1 MTGSQRASRSGSSA
15 NHRWRRS
22 SRRRSEMSDPSDPSS
37 SKSSASKPQSS
48 SRSAK
53 TDAPISQSAKS
64 RRGPKTGRGAAR
76 VDATNR
82 RPTAPPAMRRRGSGA
97 TGQPSKPEPRESSR
111 TRQPAKVFINYR
123 REDSD
128 VHASR
133 IYTAL
138 TTEFGDD
145 RVFMD
150 TEALPPGVDFEDW
163 IKKEI
168 GTSGA
173 LLVVIGPKWLRIA
186 RRRADEPE
194 DHVRGEIKAALKL
207 RIRVI
212 PVLVGDVVM
221 PKSGELPEGLARL
234 AKLNAVRVRTR
245 PAEFKH
251 GMAELVT
258 NLEHIIGAR
267 RSRFPSWVR
276 TPRVLVG
283 SAVGAAVVAAL
294 IVVLGLGGGGRSNGK
309 AALDSVSQYWQA
321 IARTDFHAAYGHA
334 STAVVKVTSLI
345 TRDEKV
351 GCQTW
356 SGAYQLRNQGGH
368 WLIERAGIKPHP
380 CPKK

>member
-1 MTGSQRASRSGSSA
+1 
-15 NHRWRRS
+15 
-22 SRRRSEMSDPSDPSS
+22 MSDPSDPSS

-258 NLEHIIGAR
+258 NLEHITPEPLSKLGSHTARSGRLRSGCGSCGRAHRGAR
-267 RSRFPSWVR
+267 TRWRRPVEWKGR
-276 TPRVLVG
+276 PRLCKPVL
-283 SAVGAAVVAAL
+283 A
-294 IVVLGLGGGGRSNGK
+294 
-309 AALDSVSQYWQA
+309 
-321 IARTDFHAAYGHA
+321 GHR
-334 STAVVKVTSLI
+334 K
-345 TRDEKV
+345 D
-351 GCQTW
+351 
-356 SGAYQLRNQGGH
+356 
-368 WLIERAGIKPHP
+368 
-380 CPKK
+380 